1 MFLLLFGQC
10 HYFLSFFKT
19 FLSSYVDLESIEVEL
34 QSFKPKYT
42 IYKFFPSE
50 SHDVIMKNE
59 NIPVQNCVKA
69 AFKFF
74 TSINKTCWA
83 HSGKII
89 QNLPSCIESISY
101 IENESLIKIYDD
113 QKTSFKEQVLFI
125 KFIKYWIA
133 MCYVLI
139 ICVHG
144 RKDRHST
151 LFIFTYMY
159 TYVLCLSF

>member
-1 MFLLLFGQC
+1 
-10 HYFLSFFKT
+10 
-19 FLSSYVDLESIEVEL
+19 
-34 QSFKPKYT
+34 
-42 IYKFFPSE
+42 
-50 SHDVIMKNE
+50 MKNE

-151 LFIFTYMY
+151 LYIFTYMY
-159 TYVLCLSF
+159 CACLFRGGEGSRSDRLTFFNVNIISGPKIPNGNLA